1 MCMYTVLYVDIRSYV
16 LTIIPVSAC
25 RKQLNAGLVSWQL
38 HSHSARLIGS
48 IHTWLNQLPATGRM
62 CLK

>member
-38 HSHSARLIGS
+38 HSHSARLIGLGS
-48 IHTWLNQLPATGRM
+48 TNCQPREECA
-62 CLK
+62 